1 MASASSIRYGG
12 GSGSAD
18 ALHRI
23 LTDLCTRGNP
33 KFWFSSSMQVVG
45 NVEMP
50 SALLDYCSC
59 YYLFLLAIGCS
70 LRNGGGFQSGVFD
83 GAVLALRKHVEE
95 EARDLSGE
103 AFYRFMDQL
112 YDRIASLLE
121 SHDVGEN
128 LGALRAIDELI
139 DAQLG
144 ESASKVSRFSN
155 YMRTVFEVKRD
166 PEILILASKVLGHLA
181 RAGGAMTADDVE
193 WQVKTALDWLRE
205 ERVEYRRFAAV
216 LILKDELKKNSVS
229 KEMAENAST
238 VFNVH
243 VPEFVDA
250 IWVALRDPQLAVR
263 ERAVGALRACLK
275 VIEKRET
282 RWRVQWYAV
291 ENYVFHVIL

>member
-23 LTDLCTRGNP
+23 LADLCTRGNP
-33 KFWFSSSMQVVG
+33 K
-45 NVEMP
+45 
-50 SALLDYCSC
+50 
-59 YYLFLLAIGCS
+59 
-70 LRNGGGFQSGVFD
+70 D

-216 LILKDELKKNSVS
+216 LILKFMSKPEHNKKRKKKDEEEEKND
-229 KEMAENAST
+229 N
-238 VFNVH
+238 
-243 VPEFVDA
+243 
-250 IWVALRDPQLAVR
+250 
-263 ERAVGALRACLK
+263 K
-275 VIEKRET
+275 VK
-282 RWRVQWYAV
+282 
-291 ENYVFHVIL
+291 